1 MVRLEVL
8 FVRHG
13 LSCANAWGHR
23 SKVLEVLYPDPEL
36 TRYGIRRS
44 IEKGGILKT
53 FADRFFPDGRYSI
66 GASCMIRAQQ
76 TAYHMLA
83 HRVKKPIHILPHIG
97 ERMPA
102 LCNVPLTPEAQRPI
116 LGVDVAAALGVDARG
131 DVGYSGRADW
141 DRFLT
146 WADTLS
152 IDSPFFTHAIN
163 PRGEAVLRAV
173 IVTHSLYL
181 QHVFHEMLNNNDVL
195 YAKIDTTTKR
205 ILEQR
210 RLTDFNDLMDE
221 KTEVEGC
228 RFPTV
233 ASLTHQAASNL
244 VSDAGS
250 LVMSGVGAVGSR
262 LRGLFGGR
270 TRRAHHTR
278 QTRKVMRHH

>member
-1 MVRLEVL
+1 MVRLEIL

-23 SKVLEVLYPDPEL
+23 SKLLELLYPDPEL

-44 IEKGGILKT
+44 IEKGANLKV
-53 FADRFFPDGRYSI
+53 FADRFFPDERYTI

-83 HRVKKPIHILPHIG
+83 QRTRKPIHVLPHIG

-102 LCNVPLTPEAQRPI
+102 ICNVPLTREEQRPI
-116 LGVDVAAALGVDARG
+116 LGDDVATALGVDARG
-131 DVGYSGRADW
+131 DVGYTARANW
-141 DRFLT
+141 DQFLT
-146 WADTLS
+146 WADTLP
-152 IDSPFFTHAIN
+152 IDSPFFTRAVTVHRE
-163 PRGEAVLRAV
+163 PVLRAV

-181 QHVFHEMLNNNDVL
+181 QHVFQEMLNNNDVL
-195 YAKIDTTTKR
+195 YAKIDTATKT

-210 RLTDFNDLMDE
+210 RLTDFNDLTDE

-228 RFPTV
+228 RFPTT
-233 ASLTHQAASNL
+233 ASLLHQGASTL
-244 VSDAGS
+244 ASDAGS
-250 LVMSGVGAVGSR
+250 LVSSAVGGVERR

-270 TRRAHHTR
+270 SRRAT
-278 QTRKVMRHH
+278 QTRKVRRPR

>member
-1 MVRLEVL
+1 MVRLEIL

-23 SKVLEVLYPDPEL
+23 SKLLELLYPDPEL

-44 IEKGGILKT
+44 IEKGTNLNV
-53 FADRFFPDGRYSI
+53 FADRFFPDGRYAI

-83 HRVKKPIHILPHIG
+83 QRTKKPIHVIPHIG

-102 LCNVPLTPEAQRPI
+102 ICNVPLPPEEQRSI
-116 LGVDVAAALGVDARG
+116 LGADVAAALGVDARG
-131 DVGYSGRADW
+131 DVGYTARADW
-141 DRFLT
+141 DKFLT
-146 WADTLS
+146 WADTLP
-152 IDSPFFTHAIN
+152 IDSPFFTRAVTVHRE
-163 PRGEAVLRAV
+163 PVLRAV

-195 YAKIDTTTKR
+195 YAKIDTSTKT

-210 RLTDFNDLMDE
+210 RLTDFNDLTDE

-228 RFPTV
+228 RYPTFV
-233 ASLTHQAASNL
+233 SLTQQAAGSL

-250 LVMSGVGAVGSR
+250 LVRSAVGGVDSR

-270 TRRAHHTR
+270 SRRAR
-278 QTRKVMRHH
+278 QTRKVRRHR